1 MGTDIVKLN
10 FKIFN
15 VTYVGC
21 RNIS

>member
-1 MGTDIVKLN
+1 MGTEIVKLN
-10 FKIFN
+10 YKIFN